1 MIQILV
7 SRTNSTFLLQYFFS
21 KLLKSWQDNKLQMMS
36 DKMDDERLE
45 MNEKM
50 MKMESKAAEVESNLR
65 QQVRLIQFYS
75 SLFILHA
82 IVQSNV

>member
-1 MIQILV
+1 
-7 SRTNSTFLLQYFFS
+7 
-21 KLLKSWQDNKLQMMS
+21 MMS

-50 MKMESKAAEVESNLR
+50 MEMASKAAEVESNLR

-75 SLFILHA
+75 ALLYPSRYSIIKCLN
-82 IVQSNV
+82 S

>member
-1 MIQILV
+1 
-7 SRTNSTFLLQYFFS
+7 
-21 KLLKSWQDNKLQMMS
+21 MMS

-75 SLFILHA
+75 LLFTL
-82 IVQSNV
+82 V